1 MKKNWKNIFMKIVG
15 ASVLILILLLT
26 VGIFQFSK
34 RKSDKK
40 IVKSFQQDSVQVFI
54 KHLDFNDKDIRVLEM
69 QKELDVTLPTL
80 VFVHGSPGAAL
91 DFKKYLLDI
100 ELNKKYNIIAY
111 DRIGYSDVA
120 TGEVLNSIADEVE
133 VLHEVI
139 KKLNSKN
146 IVLLGYSYGGTI
158 ALASTKNYKKKI
170 ILAGAVKGDLEPM
183 FWALNIYKWK
193 LTRPLV
199 PKVFQAASQEKLE
212 HVTELPAYENKW
224 DISEASILSIHG
236 KKDKIVPFENSLFL
250 QEKIDEDKFTLLTID
265 KGNHSLVW
273 TNFEL
278 IKSEILKVK

>member
-1 MKKNWKNIFMKIVG
+1 MKIVG

-40 IVKSFQQDSVQVFI
+40 IIKTFQKDSAQVFI
-54 KHLDFNDKDIRVLEM
+54 KHLNFNDKDIRVLEM

-80 VFVHGSPGAAL
+80 VLVHGSPGAAL
-91 DFKKYLLDI
+91 DFKKYLLDKD
-100 ELNKKYNIIAY
+100 LNKKYNIIAY

-120 TGEVLNSIADEVE
+120 IGEVLNSVADEVE
-133 VLHEVI
+133 ALHEVI
-139 KKLNSKN
+139 KNLDSENM
-146 IVLLGYSYGGTI
+146 VLLGYSYGATI
-158 ALASTKNYKKKI
+158 TLASTKNYKKKI
-170 ILAGAVKGDLEPM
+170 ILAGAVRGDLEPM

-250 QEKIDEDKFTLLTID
+250 QEKIDKDKFTLLTID
-265 KGNHSLVW
+265 NGNHSLVW